1 MKQIEEIM
9 KLGAVVLLALSGTL
23 MSCGGG
29 GGQKSSS
36 GSSSEEGSV
45 SIQECQIM
53 MSTINLAHGVSCNLT
68 QADADLFGLTPGL
81 VQCDNGVLNY
91 EGNEFSSGSNS
102 INLNGLSFVCSVN
115 G

>member
-1 MKQIEEIM
+1 M

-53 MSTINLAHGVSCNLT
+53 
-68 QADADLFGLTPGL
+68 
-81 VQCDNGVLNY
+81 CDNGVLNY